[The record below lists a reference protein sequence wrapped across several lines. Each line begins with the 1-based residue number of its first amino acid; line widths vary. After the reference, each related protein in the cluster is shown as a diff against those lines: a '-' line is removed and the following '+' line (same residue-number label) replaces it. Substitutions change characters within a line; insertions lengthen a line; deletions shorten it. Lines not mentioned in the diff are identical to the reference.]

1 MEDSL
6 AAQIFPEFA
15 VGDKSFVEP
24 MTTEEE
30 EMALERLLDSIN
42 TYLRNVTRINPVELP
57 NLESTMGDLKK
68 ITKTMRS
75 RVPLIKDRIKNLKY
89 QVKFNEQNRL
99 PSIYSKFSYP
109 KMEAGD
115 EDLVKSQNNISAN
128 NKAMAEARKK
138 MTIQEMGS
146 ALEAIKNFVP
156 KSTRNP
162 GQCRSMIE
170 GFENMYDTPN
180 LSNHLVDTY
189 NSYVTSR
196 VDKTDKSLKNK
207 KDTLYTRL
215 KKVGGKI
222 NSLKLDGANEQ
233 VKITQD
239 LEKGMDVK
247 GAVYQIRDGEQ
258 KKRMKRMEDKLNEID
273 KLRCRLGDVSK
284 KTRVKDHPNYNS
296 IVSREDGSLL
306 NVYKLSDCDKISKEE
321 KKLQKNMIFVNGG
334 CLSYDNDTEKLKVE
348 HCMVN
353 DDKQHFHLHKMRE
366 QNDLQAFKVRND
378 LKPGEALEN
387 PHYIITKPKVSSP
400 STRRRTLR

>member
-1 MEDSL
+1 
-6 AAQIFPEFA
+6 
-15 VGDKSFVEP
+15 
-24 MTTEEE
+24 
-30 EMALERLLDSIN
+30 
-42 TYLRNVTRINPVELP
+42 
-57 NLESTMGDLKK
+57 
-68 ITKTMRS
+68 
-75 RVPLIKDRIKNLKY
+75 
-89 QVKFNEQNRL
+89 
-99 PSIYSKFSYP
+99 
-109 KMEAGD
+109 
-115 EDLVKSQNNISAN
+115 
-128 NKAMAEARKK
+128 MAEARKK

-146 ALEAIKNFVP
+146 ALEAIKNFMP

-162 GQCRSMIE
+162 GQCKSIVE
-170 GFENMYDTPN
+170 GFESMYDTPN

-196 VDKTDKSLKNK
+196 VGKTDASLKNK
-207 KDTLYTRL
+207 KDTLYARL

-258 KKRMKRMEDKLNEID
+258 KKRMKRMEDKLSEID

-284 KTRVKDHPNYNS
+284 KTKVKDHPNFNS

-306 NVYKLSDCDKISKEE
+306 NVYKLSDCDKISEEE

-334 CLSYDNDTEKLKVE
+334 CLSYDNDTKKLKVE

-353 DDKQHFHLHKMRE
+353 DDKQHFQLHQMRE
-366 QNDLQAFKVRND
+366 QNDLQAFKIRND
-378 LKPGEALEN
+378 LKPGESLEN
-387 PHYIITKPKVSSP
+387 PHYIITKPKVYPVPPPAAGPSDSIYSSDVCDYNYAKFNTYSSDVEEDTCRKDKASNLCLHNKNGELSMRDCSHEKP
-400 STRRRTLR
+400 QNWDYSDITGPCK